1 MSQTSVLVV
10 SAFGRGHSL
19 AMQLA
24 AKEIP
29 VTLLDVSGQ
38 LGLTSPEEWEGPF
51 GVGLTG
57 LTTIQQERLSEDDPL
72 LRQDEGLTILLP
84 SGPLELRG
92 PVADHRLR
100 KLGIPQDVRDL
111 LHITRVSATERERAL
126 ARPFAEIWPLF
137 LLRGFAANVYG
148 SARDVLATELVYR
161 GDTEFAVRQVSR
173 QGPEKSLEACGRRL
187 VHVKKPGGVKDV
199 SSLQG
204 KQTRSLEYQ
213 EAGAG
218 VSEVIEYES
227 LVWCLSGEETECMG
241 PGIAAKIFPSGVS
254 RPDWCWMKF
263 RFRLGACPEREAL
276 PVHALWIGAI
286 DLPWTHENLL
296 IVQRTAT
303 PEQFDVWARL
313 PQSMRFQKSFL
324 EEQVGKITAR
334 IAAQSEALAPELH
347 EEPSAFYQSYQ
358 ETGPTRF
365 PVFGEKGILP
375 PSAAP
380 QVFFHNPESWPGLGW
395 SAIFAHDLPLVEKIE
410 TWWNRRLQEKLRE
423 KLKQQGKDKGTSP

>member
-1 MSQTSVLVV
+1 MSQTTVLVV

-57 LTTIQQERLSEDDPL
+57 LTSIQQERLSEDDPL
-72 LRQDEGLTILLP
+72 LRQNEGLTILLP
-84 SGPLELRG
+84 SGPVELRG
-92 PVADHRLR
+92 PVADHRLL

-111 LHITRVSATERERAL
+111 LQITRVSATERDRAL
-126 ARPFAEIWPLF
+126 ARPFTETWPLF

-148 SARDVLATELVYR
+148 STLEALNAELVYR

-173 QGPEKSLEACGRRL
+173 QGLENSLEACGRRL
-187 VHVKKPGGVKDV
+187 VHVKKPGSVKDV
-199 SSLQG
+199 SSLQN

-213 EAGAG
+213 ETGSA

-227 LVWCLSGEETECMG
+227 LVWCLSGEETEYMG
-241 PGIAAKIFPSGVS
+241 PGIAEKVFPAGVS

-263 RFRLGACPEREAL
+263 RYRFGACPEREAL
-276 PVHALWIGAI
+276 PTHALWIGAI

-324 EEQVGKITAR
+324 EEQVAKIAR
-334 IAAQSEALAPELH
+334 RISAQAAALAPELH
-347 EEPSAFYQSYQ
+347 EEPSAFYQSFQ
-358 ETGPTRF
+358 ETGPARF
-365 PVFGEKGILP
+365 PVFGEKGIVP
-375 PSAAP
+375 PSNAT

-395 SAIFAHDLPLVEKIE
+395 SAIFAHDVPLVEKIE
-410 TWWNRRLQEKLRE
+410 VWWNRRLQEKL
-423 KLKQQGKDKGTSP
+423 KQQAKEKGRSP